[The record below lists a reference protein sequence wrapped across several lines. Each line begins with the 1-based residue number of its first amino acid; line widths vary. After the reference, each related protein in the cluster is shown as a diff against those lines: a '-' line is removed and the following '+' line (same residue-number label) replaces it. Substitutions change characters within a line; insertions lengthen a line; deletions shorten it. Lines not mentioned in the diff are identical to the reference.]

1 MKYNFLNK
9 RHYFEMGEDTPFI
22 TFIVGVVLVII
33 LIIIAMFSGTSNTI
47 NEFNN
52 GKTFKCFNDNYY
64 IEVNKSNSKI
74 DNGYIH
80 YIDGKKHYLFP
91 FCKCVIKN
99 VL

>member
-1 MKYNFLNK
+1 MKYDFLKRRNF
-9 RHYFEMGEDTPFI
+9 FEFDEDVDTSFI
-22 TFIVGVVLVII
+22 TFIIGIVLVII
-33 LIIIAMFSGTSNTI
+33 LIIIAMFSGTSNAI

-52 GKTFKCFNDNYY
+52 GKTFKCFNKNYY

-74 DNGYIH
+74 ENSYIH

-99 VL
+99 